1 MCENSMNGNIK
12 YNRLTRAIY
21 VYRVEQTTTVREMK
35 ASNLTDHSP
44 SLIYDVHLWQLH
56 HRCDF
61 RSLFLLRIYISI
73 RTHRC
78 VLSFLSSPLSL
89 FFLLLRFFSCTYTTV
104 LSDRWMRTFSLFP
117 FSSRWWWWTINLC
130 TVGKNQ
136 FSNMID
142 ERTKDLLYL
151 CLILSVTPSISMTHR
166 GRIKEEV
173 MRRKLNKR
181 RRCWMFPCVMHLLS
195 VIEYFFL
202 LIYSLS

>member
-89 FFLLLRFFSCTYTTV
+89 FFLLLRFFLAHIQLCWVTDECA
-104 LSDRWMRTFSLFP
+104 LSLSFLFP
-117 FSSRWWWWTINLC
+117 ADDDDGRLTSVRWEKINFQ
-130 TVGKNQ
+130 T
-136 FSNMID
+136 
-142 ERTKDLLYL
+142 
-151 CLILSVTPSISMTHR
+151 
-166 GRIKEEV
+166 
-173 MRRKLNKR
+173 
-181 RRCWMFPCVMHLLS
+181 W
-195 VIEYFFL
+195 
-202 LIYSLS
+202 